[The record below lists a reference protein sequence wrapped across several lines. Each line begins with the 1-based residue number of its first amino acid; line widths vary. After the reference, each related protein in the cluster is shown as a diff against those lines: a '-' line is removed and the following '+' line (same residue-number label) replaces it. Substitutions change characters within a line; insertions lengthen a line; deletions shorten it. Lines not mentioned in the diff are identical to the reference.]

1 MSATNV
7 VGLMLTKVNMNKIQ
21 ILKTFRSVKD
31 MTIEEIMNGVIN
43 LLSELNCLSDT
54 DEDIEIAKRK
64 VMEVA
69 ENIYYK

>member
-7 VGLMLTKVNMNKIQ
+7 VGLMLTKVNMNNIQ

>member
-1 MSATNV
+1 LIKNIV
-7 VGLMLTKVNMNKIQ
+7 
-21 ILKTFRSVKD
+21 LKTFRSVKD

-54 DEDIEIAKRK
+54 DEDIDVAKRK

>member
-1 MSATNV
+1 
-7 VGLMLTKVNMNKIQ
+7 
-21 ILKTFRSVKD
+21 

-43 LLSELNCLSDT
+43 LLLELNCLSDT
-54 DEDIEIAKRK
+54 DEDIDVAKRK

>member
-1 MSATNV
+1 MSVA
-7 VGLMLTKVNMNKIQ
+7 KIQ